1 MTIPAFAALA
11 VLLPLLGSG
20 LRAAVPASPRA
31 ETSDSDRLFHEG
43 VRRYAEGDAESALA
57 LFREVARREPGHR
70 AALAAIRRLE
80 VEAARPSPKPAG
92 TASRPGAA
100 ERFFLGTLPRWYYF
114 ERTVG
119 DGLRDVGALSA
130 LNARI
135 EQLLEERRVAFVRGR
150 PFRKD
155 RQLRELLR
163 RAPHAAARSHEV

>member
-20 LRAAVPASPRA
+20 LRAAGLDSPRA

-80 VEAARPSPKPAG
+80 AEAARTQAKPPPPTNRAPSI
-92 TASRPGAA
+92 R
-100 ERFFLGTLPRWYYF
+100 RFILETLPRWF
-114 ERTVG
+114 KG
-119 DGLRDVGALSA
+119 GAGGEDS
-130 LNARI
+130 R
-135 EQLLEERRVAFVRGR
+135 
-150 PFRKD
+150 
-155 RQLRELLR
+155 
-163 RAPHAAARSHEV
+163 